1 MLNAHTK
8 GARRRESAYR
18 DHPIEGQTINNALH
32 RMWGLSGKLIGPEPQ
47 KWETIPFNFGQ
58 ALVKACNMLR
68 ALASNLL
75 LNKGQNWLYPSI

>member
-1 MLNAHTK
+1 
-8 GARRRESAYR
+8 
-18 DHPIEGQTINNALH
+18 
-32 RMWGLSGKLIGPEPQ
+32 MWGLSGKLIGPEPQ